1 MKKNNKGFTLLEI
14 ILVAFLFSIISAAI
28 FSVLAAGRNS
38 MSAGESQMSV
48 QQACRNS
55 LDALVKELR
64 QSAVL
69 KILDVPATGVNYS
82 SITFQVPTAIS
93 ATGPTWSGN
102 IQYSLGGLNGA
113 QLLRTQSGNQRVMGN
128 NISAV
133 SFNRSAA
140 NPNVVNITVT
150 AQKNTFPG
158 FTARQSSI
166 TLTSQVKL
174 RN

>member
-1 MKKNNKGFTLLEI
+1 MKKNNKGFTLFEI

-28 FSVLAAGRNS
+28 FSVLATGRNS

-55 LDALVKELR
+55 LDAMVKEMR
-64 QSAVL
+64 QTAAS
-69 KILDVPATGVNYS
+69 KIPDVPATGVNYS

-93 ATGPTWSGN
+93 ATGPTWSSN
-102 IQYSLGGLNGA
+102 IQYSLGGLNGT
-113 QLLRTQSGNQRVMGN
+113 QLLRTQSGNQKVLGN
-128 NISAV
+128 NISSV
-133 SFNRSAA
+133 VFNRSVA
-140 NPNVVNITVT
+140 NPSVVNISVT
-150 AQKNTFPG
+150 AQKNTFSG

-166 TLTSQVKL
+166 TLTSRVKL